1 MRMEIVQYVMFDKW
15 EVTQK
20 NGCNKTKV
28 GWEFSKIYWMISLP
42 IYENWVIHHLFLNLL
57 RPSVTYSISCNLLSA
72 QSFKA
77 LTF

>member
-1 MRMEIVQYVMFDKW
+1 MCMEIVQYVMFDKR

-20 NGCNKTKV
+20 NGCNKAKV

-42 IYENWVIHHLFLNLL
+42 IYENWVIYHLFLNLL

-72 QSFKA
+72 QSSKV